1 MLTPSLRQMT
11 QNTIDR
17 FLSNLEKEISNY
29 ELQLNL
35 QAQNERLRRRSRR
48 SDMFNPEVT
57 DLTDRLND
65 DYSRMRVIELQSLR
79 EIDTLTG
86 VIAGYLSVLI
96 DECMENYTPQLKVWI
111 RIKLS
116 RLDDLR
122 KIKVLGEDRFL
133 SFPVAVATLTPYLI
147 KTRVNPDELGKF
159 ASIRNR
165 IRSLSR
171 PLR

>member
-48 SDMFNPEVT
+48 YSDDPE
-57 DLTDRLND
+57 LAGCLND

-147 KTRVNPDELGKF
+147 KTRVNPDQLGNF